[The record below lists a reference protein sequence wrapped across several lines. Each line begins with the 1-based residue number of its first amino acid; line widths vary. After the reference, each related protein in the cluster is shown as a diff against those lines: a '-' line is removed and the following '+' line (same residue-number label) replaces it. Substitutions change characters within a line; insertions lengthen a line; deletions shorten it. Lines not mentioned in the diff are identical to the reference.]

1 MAFKGVIVDVDVTL
15 VISNDTHVNAWVE
28 AFAKFGYEV
37 KFEEVRPLMDMGED
51 YIIPKFAPGL
61 S

>member
-1 MAFKGVIVDVDVTL
+1 MAFKGVILDIDGTL
-15 VISNDTHVNAWVE
+15 VLSNYAYANAWVE

-37 KFEEVRPLMDMGED
+37 KFEEVRPLMAMGED